1 MKKII
6 TLSFLFLTVLTYA
19 QKKEKVKGSKIVKL
33 EKKQV
38 NDFESLEV
46 EDNLEIFLIKGNECG
61 IEIEADDNLI
71 EFVEYKLAGK
81 NLRISTSKDISSY
94 KKLSVRVT
102 YTDKFNLLSAKD
114 ETNVTALSD
123 LVLDNVTF
131 KSYDYAKLFLN
142 AKTKSFTLMAN
153 DRSKVELNLK
163 SEKTAIDLSKSAY
176 VKALI
181 SSGEMKFDMYQK
193 SSAEVEGDVL
203 DLKLRLDNNTDFTGK
218 KLSAKN
224 ALVEVSGYANSSISI
239 SNIATIDA
247 SGNSEIALF
256 GEPVKIEIKHL
267 VDSAVLR
274 KKPTSK

>member
-6 TLSFLFLTVLTYA
+6 TLLILFTTILTFA

-33 EKKQV
+33 EQKQV